1 MCLEDFINCLKT
13 GKAVEG
19 VILTFDDG
27 LNCHYEYAYKELKK
41 GALRYFMFQL
51 NPTES
56 KIIDVHRIHLILGKH
71 ESKSVFK
78 FLDEKLMILCLI
90 KIN

>member
-1 MCLEDFINCLKT
+1 MSMLQRI
-13 GKAVEG
+13 
-19 VILTFDDG
+19 
-27 LNCHYEYAYKELKK
+27 KK
-41 GALRYFMFQL
+41 GLGNILCSNSTY
-51 NPTES
+51 TES